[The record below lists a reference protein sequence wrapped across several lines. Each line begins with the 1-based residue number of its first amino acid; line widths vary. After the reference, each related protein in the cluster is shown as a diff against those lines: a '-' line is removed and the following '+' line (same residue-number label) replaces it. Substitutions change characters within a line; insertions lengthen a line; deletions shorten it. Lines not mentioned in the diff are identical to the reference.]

1 MATQPLKLTQAELA
15 RELGVDKSQIT
26 RWKDRG
32 APINDGVQAVRE
44 WREATLLDR
53 GSVDRFDDGDDNISI
68 DDIEFVLP
76 EGSNATDVLARM
88 EKSER
93 RLSGIIEA
101 WEKSKPNPKLSAKLV
116 HLRREHRETSKL
128 VIAAH
133 KAILEMEQQKNIL
146 VEWET
151 ADKFVL
157 GVLAEILKF
166 PHKIPSRGNDEAQR
180 ILLKQVAA
188 DFQQVISEASTTA
201 AKKARE

>member
-1 MATQPLKLTQAELA
+1 MADHPGGQE
-15 RELGVDKSQIT
+15 
-26 RWKDRG
+26 
-32 APINDGVQAVRE
+32 
-44 WREATLLDR
+44 
-53 GSVDRFDDGDDNISI
+53 DDDDSISM

-76 EGSNATDVLARM
+76 EGSNAIDVLARM

-133 KAILEMEQQKNIL
+133 RAILEMNRQKKVL

-151 ADKFVL
+151 ADQFVMA
-157 GVLAEILKF
+157 VLEEVLKF
-166 PHKIPSRGNDEAQR
+166 SRRLPAGGKDQSER
-180 ILLKQVAA
+180 DLLKQVSA
-188 DFQQVISEASTTA
+188 DFQQVISEASKTA
-201 AKKARE
+201 AKKCAEGE